1 MAVDAAPPGRSRGLN
16 FPPPADVDG
25 ALSRAYGVF
34 LEQQHL
40 ALRGLFVIDPNGV
53 LQFQAVHNL
62 ALGRRINDV
71 LRVVWARETG
81 GLCDEDWTAGQA
93 PIGPHAAHTARIC
106 QRDLKPANILISDD
120 EIVKVVDFDL
130 ARREVDPKAT
140 LVRCC
145 SGRLRGTPAYMSPEQ
160 ARGGPATAARDV
172 LSLGLILREL
182 LRAAPVVHGD
192 TVGAFLEE
200 ILALQPKRLAAE
212 VPEPFAAIFSGS
224 LVRERVR
231 RISMD
236 RITEMLG
243 KTVP

>member
-34 LEQQHL
+34 LEQQHMV
-40 ALRGLFVIDPNGV
+40 LRGLFVIDPNGV
-53 LQFQAVHNL
+53 LQFQAVYNL

-71 LRVVWARETG
+71 LRVVWALETG

-140 LVRCC
+140 LVRSC

-172 LSLGLILREL
+172 SSLGLILREL